1 MDFFVF
7 FWSAGTQFFKDPVKG
22 LLAVVPALHCYVGHI
37 QICIGKKIH
46 SVVNSDRVDIL
57 KKTDF

>member
-7 FWSAGTQFFKDPVKG
+7 FWSAGTQFVKG

-46 SVVNSDRVDIL
+46 SVVNSERVDIL